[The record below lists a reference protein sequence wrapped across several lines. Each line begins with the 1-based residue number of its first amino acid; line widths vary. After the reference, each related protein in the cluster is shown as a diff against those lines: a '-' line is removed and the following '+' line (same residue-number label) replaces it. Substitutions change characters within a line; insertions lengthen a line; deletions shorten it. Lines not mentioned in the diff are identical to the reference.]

1 MIDMKSSAT
10 SPPRLSVILPVYNA
24 EDTLERVLACLR
36 HSKEESL
43 EILCVNDG
51 SKDKS
56 GAILQKIARE
66 DARFIVIEQEN
77 QGVSAARNAALKAC
91 SGEYVIFV
99 DADDE
104 VTADYFSNLLLEA
117 EANRADLV
125 VCGFSTSLPN
135 EELQLKRYV
144 GEVYD
149 MPPPAL
155 LASLPA
161 GVCSH
166 LYKREILASKDVIAQ
181 FPPGVRYGEDTA
193 FHFAVYPE
201 IRKLVISAECGYI
214 IHETPGSATDRAS
227 QLVADMPNALKWLGG
242 VYQNLGYTKESLD
255 FLVLFAAHTMQ
266 RLYALSTR
274 QTISA
279 NLAKLR
285 EAVLY
290 CGIQEEMLR
299 VLSAKRAAGLRS
311 ILRGNV
317 RPPLS
322 YYIKSFRKKLKR

>member
-1 MIDMKSSAT
+1 MQCSAAD
-10 SPPRLSVILPVYNA
+10 PPRLSVILPVYNA
-24 EDTLERVLACLR
+24 EETLERTLACLR
-36 HSKEESL
+36 HSTEESL

-56 GAILQKIARE
+56 GAILQKVALE

-77 QGVSAARNAALKAC
+77 QGVSTARNTALKAC

-104 VTADYFSNLLLEA
+104 VTADYFSNLLQEA

-125 VCGFSTSLPN
+125 VCGYSTVLPN
-135 EELQLKRYV
+135 EELQPKRYDGV
-144 GEVYD
+144 VHN
-149 MPPPAL
+149 MPSPPL

-166 LYKREILASKDVIAQ
+166 LYKREVLDSRAGIAQ

-193 FHFAVYPE
+193 FHYAVYPA
-201 IRKLVISAECGYI
+201 IRKLVISSECGYI

-227 QLVADMPNALKWLGG
+227 QLVADMPQALKWLGG
-242 VYQNLGYTKESLD
+242 VYQNLGYPKESSD

-279 NLAKLR
+279 NLSKLR
-285 EAVLY
+285 DAALY
-290 CGIQEEMLR
+290 CGIQEESLS
-299 VLSAKRAAGLRS
+299 VLPTKRATRLRS
-311 ILRGNV
+311 ILRGNLK
-317 RPPLS
+317 PPLS
-322 YYIKSFRKKLKR
+322 YYIKNFRKKLKK